1 MLRMLCRTNTSPLLH
16 SCLSANTCLSQ
27 QSRLSARSRR
37 ISVALQWLCC
47 WLLVAGFGGCGRSES
62 GAGRYQ
68 TVLGVVTGRWT
79 DTGRM
84 SVRVVRGR
92 GDSRTEQEIECVV
105 TADSEVYLN
114 ERFAGLSEV
123 SVDDKVQVFGYFDRT
138 DARQF
143 WVTLAYVTRPMEP
156 APFPRLAAPVTQP
169 SSGPHQETSHAKSTS
184 D

>member
-1 MLRMLCRTNTSPLLH
+1 MLRMVRRTITSLSLHSCMSGH
-16 SCLSANTCLSQ
+16 SCLSAK
-27 QSRLSARSRR
+27 SRWSARSRR
-37 ISVALQWLCC
+37 ISVALQCLS
-47 WLLVAGFGGCGRSES
+47 WLLVAGLGGCGRSES

-68 TVLGVVTGRWT
+68 TVLGVVAGRWT

-92 GDSRTEQEIECVV
+92 GESRTEQEIECVV
-105 TADSEVYLN
+105 TADSELYLN

-143 WVTLAYVTRPMEP
+143 WVTLAYVTRQKEP

-169 SSGPHQETSHAKSTS
+169 TSGPHQETSHAKSTS